1 MKIKV
6 SVPATSAN
14 VGSGFDALGL
24 AVTLY
29 NTVTFEESDKLDISA
44 ADGTRIPR
52 NESNLVYRSAKGC
65 LLYTSCVFV
74 VWRFALVCPA
84 GAKPYPC
91 GRSAFWS
98 R

>member
-52 NESNLVYRSAKGC
+52 NESNLVYRSAKGLFDKVGKMC
-65 LLYTSCVFV
+65 IRDRCRPRPTTATCWTWTTS
-74 VWRFALVCPA
+74 
-84 GAKPYPC
+84 
-91 GRSAFWS
+91 S
-98 R
+98 

>member
-29 NTVTFEESDKLDISA
+29 NTVTFEDSEMCIRDRCRK
-44 ADGTRIPR
+44 
-52 NESNLVYRSAKGC
+52 EYLVPLEEMEA
-65 LLYTSCVFV
+65 
-74 VWRFALVCPA
+74 
-84 GAKPYPC
+84 
-91 GRSAFWS
+91 
-98 R
+98 